1 MRNFKSLHDIQKEN
15 NAISKTVSSAFEF
28 VRIGEID
35 TIKESFQAEVI
46 IESKWL
52 STDDIEIYEP
62 KKHWNPK
69 LFVENAIVV
78 KEAISYDVIKEQS
91 QTYIQETRIVS
102 GTFWISLDLHYVMSK
117 FSSTSFNIRM
127 KYHCFFSI
135 ISFHLI
141 FKS

>member
-15 NAISKTVSSAFEF
+15 PTISKTVSSAFEF

-35 TIKESFQAEVI
+35 TIKETFQAEVI

-52 STDDIEIYEP
+52 STEDIETYEP

-69 LFVENAIVV
+69 LFIENAIVV
-78 KEAISYDVIKEQS
+78 KEVVSYDVVKEQS

-102 GTFWISLDLHYVMSK
+102 GTFWESLDLHNV
-117 FSSTSFNIRM
+117 
-127 KYHCFFSI
+127 I
-135 ISFHLI
+135 IKI
-141 FKS
+141 FLFIIAF